1 MSKRKLRE
9 WEIPMN
15 LSDEERKMFN
25 MTTRDQL
32 NWSAKVVDKDMEK
45 RYPQLSKYVL
55 RIKDLFNEGYETVWS
70 GDDLNEGK
78 KIRTSSIALWGS
90 DNVELILNEGE
101 VVINE

>member
-1 MSKRKLRE
+1 MPKRKLRE

-32 NWSAKVVDKDMEK
+32 NWSAKVVNNDMEK
-45 RYPQLSKYVL
+45 RYKHLSKYVL

-78 KIRTSSIALWGS
+78 KIRASSIALWGN

-101 VVINE
+101 VIIDE